1 MVTHKEQRVVAWD
14 RVKPRTGLL
23 EEARLDYVTRD
34 AITGQIIFADVIVSC
49 AYSGYQPR
57 QRARSSKDGLAAC
70 NAVGVKRAWDPRS
83 GGELVPL
90 AWEDMGR
97 PAVETVTYMRSLGQ
111 GLSSA
116 ERSEVIRYAWQ
127 HASTLLH
134 TGNAEIFLSA
144 LGF

>member
-1 MVTHKEQRVVAWD
+1 M
-14 RVKPRTGLL
+14 
-23 EEARLDYVTRD
+23 DYATRD
-34 AITGQIIFADVIVSC
+34 AITGQTIVADVTVTC

-70 NAVGVKRAWDPRS
+70 NAVGVKRARYPPS

-97 PAVETVTYMRSLGQ
+97 PAVETVTYLRSLGH

-134 TGNAEIFLSA
+134 TGNAEIILSA
-144 LGF
+144 VGY